1 MSITPALRADYY
13 YVTWLEIAYVSSET
27 CLVET
32 QFKSLSITLI
42 KF

>member
-13 YVTWLEIAYVSSET
+13 YVTWLEIADVTSET
-27 CLVET
+27 CFVET
-32 QFKSLSITLI
+32 KFQSLSITLI